1 MNFTKPTPIRDAF
14 GRALVDI
21 AERDE
26 RVVALTA
33 DLSEPIRV
41 HWFAERFPDRF
52 FQMGISESDM
62 MGTAAG
68 LAIGGLIPFA
78 TTFAVFATSLANQP
92 VRLSIGYNRA
102 NVKIAVSHGGIT
114 IGGDGATH
122 QAFED
127 LALMRMIPGMTILT
141 PCDAVQAYR
150 ATAAVAEFDGPVY
163 FRLGRTA
170 TPIMTDQQTP
180 FEIGTANTMRD
191 GSDVAI
197 LSTGS
202 VLRLALEAADSL
214 ASRGVSARV
223 IDVHTLKPL
232 DEQAVL
238 KAATECGAIVTVEE
252 HSILGGLAGAVCET
266 LCASRPTPV
275 ERVGVNDTFGE
286 SGEPDEILEKYGI
299 TADAVMNAVDRVM
312 KRK

>member
-14 GRALVDI
+14 GKALLDI
-21 AERDE
+21 AELDE

-92 VRLSIGYNRA
+92 VRLSVGYNRA

-127 LALMRMIPGMTILT
+127 LALMRMIPGMTIVT

-180 FEIGTANTMRD
+180 LEIGKANTMRD

-232 DEQAVL
+232 DEQTVL

-266 LCASRPTPV
+266 LCTSRPTPV

-299 TADAVMNAVDRVM
+299 TADAVVNAVDRVM